1 LQRLFQDTLK
11 AYGMRSSMSRR
22 SDFWDAQST
31 ESLWGSLKGAR
42 MHGRHFATRRAAMD
56 EVIDWLG
63 FYNARRL
70 HSTLNYLSPM
80 TFEQN
85 RFAAQQGKAA

>member
-1 LQRLFQDTLK
+1 
-11 AYGMRSSMSRR
+11 
-22 SDFWDAQST
+22 
-31 ESLWGSLKGAR
+31 

-70 HSTLNYLSPM
+70 HSTLNYVSPM

-85 RFAAQQGKAA
+85 WFAAQQGKAA